1 LISTDV
7 MRNPT
12 PVFGG
17 QPTSNFCSVPLT
29 TKEKVMSIDPQA
41 TTSHP
46 AARTTVIYTNSA
58 RFDVGHIVATPGAL
72 ELLEQTGF
80 SAVALLSRHIHG
92 DWGDIC
98 EEDRGENEFA
108 ITRRLRLMSVYRLV
122 DASRLALTPRDKRGA
137 LPTVWIITEADRS
150 VTTLLLPG
158 DY

>member
-1 LISTDV
+1 
-7 MRNPT
+7 
-12 PVFGG
+12 
-17 QPTSNFCSVPLT
+17 
-29 TKEKVMSIDPQA
+29 MSIDPQP
-41 TTSHP
+41 TTIHP

-58 RFDVGHIVATPGAL
+58 RFGVGQIVATPGAL
-72 ELLEQTGF
+72 ELLQQTGF

-98 EEDRGENEFA
+98 EDDRGENEFA

-122 DASRLALTPRDKRGA
+122 DASRLALTPKDKRGA
-137 LPTVWIITEADRS
+137 LPTVWVITEADRS

>member
-1 LISTDV
+1 
-7 MRNPT
+7 
-12 PVFGG
+12 
-17 QPTSNFCSVPLT
+17 
-29 TKEKVMSIDPQA
+29 MSIDPQP

-46 AARTTVIYTNSA
+46 TARTTVIYTNSA
-58 RFDVGHIVATPGAL
+58 RFGVGQIVATPGAL
-72 ELLEQTGF
+72 ELLQQTGF
-80 SAVALLSRHIHG
+80 SAAALCSRHIHG

-137 LPTVWIITEADRS
+137 LPTVWVITEADRS